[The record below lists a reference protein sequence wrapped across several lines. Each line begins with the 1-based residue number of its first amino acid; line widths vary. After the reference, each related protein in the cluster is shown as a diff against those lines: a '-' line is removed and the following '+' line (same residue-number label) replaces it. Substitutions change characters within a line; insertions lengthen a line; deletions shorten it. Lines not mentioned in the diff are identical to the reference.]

1 MRENDAPL
9 GFAAEETPEIESGNG
24 APRWNVLVVDDEKIV
39 HTVTSMVLQDLVVD
53 DRPINF
59 LSAYSGEEARR
70 IYREHCDIAVA
81 FVDVVMETEHAGLEF
96 VQWIREEMH
105 DQAIRIIIR
114 TGQPG
119 SAPEQE
125 IIRRYDINDYKE
137 KTELTSTRLATTLT
151 VALRGYQQIMTIER
165 SREGFRRIVDATAA
179 FWHPHAVSEFIEGV
193 IEQFGALVAD
203 RDAVLVDVSGV
214 GAQDKDGTMLTIG
227 STGRFAGM
235 SGKPVSGLPDPDVQQ
250 IIEKCRRDRR
260 TVVTRDLFATYLP
273 TRQGFDSILFV
284 KLPRPVSDLDVDLLE
299 VYSHNVAIAFENLSL
314 SLKMDESQKETIYLL
329 GELVEK
335 RSESTGNHV
344 RRVGRIVEMLG
355 NLSGEVSDTVGMWQ
369 MAASLHDIGKIA
381 IPDVILYKEG
391 SLTDEEYRFMQSHT
405 IVGHDVLNKYDN
417 DMMRIAATVCRSH
430 HENWDGSGYP
440 DRIAGEAIPVAARM
454 TAIADVFDA
463 LTHARS
469 YKEAWDVDD
478 AYRYILDHSGT
489 KFDPDL
495 IDRFAR
501 LRLDLHGLLEELPD

>member
-1 MRENDAPL
+1 
-9 GFAAEETPEIESGNG
+9 
-24 APRWNVLVVDDEKIV
+24 
-39 HTVTSMVLQDLVVD
+39 
-53 DRPINF
+53 
-59 LSAYSGEEARR
+59 
-70 IYREHCDIAVA
+70 
-81 FVDVVMETEHAGLEF
+81 
-96 VQWIREEMH
+96 
-105 DQAIRIIIR
+105 
-114 TGQPG
+114 
-119 SAPEQE
+119 
-125 IIRRYDINDYKE
+125 
-137 KTELTSTRLATTLT
+137 
-151 VALRGYQQIMTIER
+151 
-165 SREGFRRIVDATAA
+165 
-179 FWHPHAVSEFIEGV
+179 
-193 IEQFGALVAD
+193 
-203 RDAVLVDVSGV
+203 
-214 GAQDKDGTMLTIG
+214 
-227 STGRFAGM
+227 
-235 SGKPVSGLPDPDVQQ
+235 
-250 IIEKCRRDRR
+250 
-260 TVVTRDLFATYLP
+260 
-273 TRQGFDSILFV
+273 
-284 KLPRPVSDLDVDLLE
+284 
-299 VYSHNVAIAFENLSL
+299 
-314 SLKMDESQKETIYLL
+314 

>member
-1 MRENDAPL
+1 MNEQEAPM
-9 GFAAEETPEIESGNG
+9 GFAEEVQAKEHRGDAATP
-24 APRWNVLVVDDEKIV
+24 WNVLIVDDEQSV
-39 HTVTSMVLQDLVVD
+39 HAVTSMVLRDLQVD
-53 DRPINF
+53 DRRIRF
-59 LSAYSGEEARR
+59 ISAYSAEEARR
-70 IYREHCDIAVA
+70 IYRQQSDIAVA

-96 VQWIREEMH
+96 VQWLREEMH
-105 DQAIRIIIR
+105 DRAIRVIIR

-125 IIRRYDINDYKE
+125 VIRRYDINDYKE

-151 VALRGYQQIMTIER
+151 VALRGYHQITTIQR

-179 FWHPHAVSEFIEGV
+179 FWRPHAVSEFVEGV
-193 IEQFGALVAD
+193 ITQFGALVAD
-203 RDAVLVDVSGV
+203 RDAVLVEVSGV

-235 SGKPVSGLPDPDVQQ
+235 SGMPVSSLPDPDVQQ
-250 IIEKCRRDRR
+250 IIDACRRERR
-260 TVVTRDLFATYLP
+260 TVVASDLFTTYLP
-273 TRQGFDSILFV
+273 TRHGPDSILFV
-284 KLPRPVSDLDVDLLE
+284 KLPRPVSDVDVDLLE
-299 VYSHNVAIAFENLSL
+299 VYSQNVAIAFENLSL
-314 SLKMDESQKETIYLL
+314 SLKMDETQKETIYLL

-355 NLSGEVSDTVGMWQ
+355 SLSGEVSDTVGTWQ

-381 IPDVILYKEG
+381 IPDGILYKEG
-391 SLTDEEYRFMQSHT
+391 ALTPEEYRLMQSHT
-405 IVGHDVLNKYDN
+405 IVGYDLLSTYDN
-417 DMMRIAATVCRSH
+417 EMMRIAASVCRSH

-440 DRIAGEAIPVAARM
+440 DGLAGAAIPVPARM

-469 YKEAWDVDD
+469 YKVAWSVDEAFHYV
-478 AYRYILDHSGT
+478 LDHRGT
-489 KFDPDL
+489 KFDPQL
-495 IDRFAR
+495 TDRFAE
-501 LRLDLHGLLEELPD
+501 LRLDLHDLLQELPD

>member
-1 MRENDAPL
+1 MNEHEKPM
-9 GFAAEETPEIESGNG
+9 GFAAEAPTVIESGEG
-24 APRWNVLVVDDEKIV
+24 ATKWNVLVVDDEKIV
-39 HTVTSMVLQDLVVD
+39 HTVTSMVLQDLIVD
-53 DRPINF
+53 DHGINF

-70 IYREHCDIAVA
+70 IYREQSGIAVA

-96 VQWIREEMH
+96 VQWLREEMH
-105 DQAIRIIIR
+105 DEAIRIIIR

-151 VALRGYQQIMTIER
+151 VAIRGYHQITTIQR

-179 FWHPHAVSEFIEGV
+179 FWRPHAVSEFIEGV
-193 IEQFGALVAD
+193 ITQFGALVAD
-203 RDAVLVDVSGV
+203 RDAVLVEVSGV

-235 SGKPVSGLPDPDVQQ
+235 SGKPVSGLPDPEVQQ
-250 IIEKCRRDRR
+250 ILETCRSNRR
-260 TVVTRDLFATYLP
+260 TVVIRDLFATYLP
-273 TRQGFDSILFV
+273 TRHGVDSILFV
-284 KLPRPVSDLDVDLLE
+284 KLPRSVSDVDVDLLE
-299 VYSHNVAIAFENLSL
+299 VYSRNVAIAFENLSL

-355 NLSGEVSDTVGMWQ
+355 TLTGEVSDTVGSWQ

-381 IPDVILYKEG
+381 IPDGILYKEG
-391 SLTDEEYRFMQSHT
+391 SLTPEEYRLMQSHT
-405 IVGHDVLNKYDN
+405 TVGHDVLSKYDN
-417 DMMRIAATVCRSH
+417 EMMRVAATVCRSH

-440 DRIAGEAIPVAARM
+440 DGIAGDAIPVAARM

-463 LTHARS
+463 LTHTRS
-469 YKEAWDVDD
+469 YKDAWSVDD
-478 AYRYILDHSGT
+478 AFRYILDHSGK
-489 KFDPDL
+489 KFDPYL
-495 IDRFAR
+495 TDRFAE
-501 LRLDLHGLLEELPD
+501 LRLDLEDLLQELPD